1 MNPYIKQLESNM
13 FDLVSILTDKSLW
26 NFLSDRER
34 ERVGKI
40 LRSSQEAKDEFDS
53 TASV

>member
-1 MNPYIKQLESNM
+1 MNQYLKQLESNL

-40 LRSSQEAKDEFDS
+40 LQSSQEAKDKFES
-53 TASV
+53 TARA